1 VRAGRLRVDNYHAP
15 IGHMSVSPD
24 GRCLA
29 LSCQDG
35 RVRLVERATGLLLGT
50 FAGSHVTTDYKI
62 GCTFAD
68 QGRTVGT
75 KWTLEVRGTVYC
87 TDLFRLSFVC
97 LLFVFCLSF
106 VGFRLS
112 FVVFL
117 LSAVTGSENGQVVMY
132 DVMSE
137 QVQGVLRPP
146 VLSSVSNRR
155 DYGRTGN
162 EAVCTVGLSR
172 DYHFLIS
179 AGYDGLVHV
188 WKKNV

>member
-75 KWTLEVRGTVYC
+75 KWTLEVRGTVDC

-97 LLFVFCLSF
+97 LSF
-106 VGFRLS
+106 VFRLS
-112 FVVFL
+112 FIC
-117 LSAVTGSENGQVVMY
+117 LS
-132 DVMSE
+132 
-137 QVQGVLRPP
+137 
-146 VLSSVSNRR
+146 LSFCS
-155 DYGRTGN
+155 
-162 EAVCTVGLSR
+162 LQ
-172 DYHFLIS
+172 
-179 AGYDGLVHV
+179 
-188 WKKNV
+188 